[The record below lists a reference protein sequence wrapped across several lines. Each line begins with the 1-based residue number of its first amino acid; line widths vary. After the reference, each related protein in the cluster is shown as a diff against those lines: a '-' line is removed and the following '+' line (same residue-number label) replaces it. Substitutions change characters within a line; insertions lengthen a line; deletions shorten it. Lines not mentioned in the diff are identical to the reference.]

1 MVLDTHQLGGFHFM
15 LYTDYTQKILNLQGV
30 LVKNVTHSHFFTMI
44 DIEMPVSTHTCPCC
58 GTHTSYIHD
67 YRRQLIRDIPAFGQP
82 IILNYRRR
90 RYRCPHCGKC
100 FSEQHPFVP
109 RYHRMTSRLVAHII
123 NQLRCECSFT
133 SVAKSVNLSVSTVIR
148 VFDILS
154 FPRPKKL
161 PHVFAIDEFKGN
173 TGNIKYQC
181 IITDPASKRVLDILP
196 DRSQQQLID
205 YLKQWDS
212 KSRKRVRYFVS
223 DMWQQYT
230 DIASAFFKNATQII
244 DRYHF
249 IRQILWAFD
258 NVRKRVQKLYGD
270 RNRKLFKHS
279 KRLLIKRS
287 SKLKDYEAERINA
300 MMYISDELRQAYY
313 LKEAFYTVIDAQS
326 REEAKRLMA
335 DWILSAQNSG
345 IPEYTSCSNTLINW
359 QTGILNLFDVPYSN
373 GFTEGCNNKIK
384 VIKRNAYGYRNFERF
399 RKRILHAF
407 SYKNDLALQGH

>member
-1 MVLDTHQLGGFHFM
+1 M

-123 NQLRCECSFT
+123 NQLRSECSFT

-154 FPRPKKL
+154 FSRPKKL

-249 IRQILWAFD
+249 IRQILWASD
-258 NVRKRVQKLYGD
+258 NVRKRIQKLYGD

-313 LKEAFYTVIDAQS
+313 LKEAFYTVIDAQN

-345 IPEYTSCSNTLINW
+345 IPEYTSCSHTLINW
-359 QTGILNLFDVPYSN
+359 QIGILNSFDVPYSN

-407 SYKNDLALQGH
+407 SYKNDLALQGQ